1 MTIERRSKMRYPLEL
16 NVRYQTL
23 ETRAASAGAGQTVNM
38 SSNGLLVACHA
49 APDEGTR
56 LRLTVEWPSLL
67 NGSTPLQ
74 LVTVGSVVRA
84 TDSNF
89 AVAFENYQ
97 FRTMGRTA
105 RQPDAILETRPLP
118 KVAMGGAGALPPAMD
133 SRPASPY
140 GRGLTRSL
148 SLVKLKS

>member
-23 ETRAASAGAGQTVNM
+23 ESKTAGAGAGQTVNM
-38 SSNGLLVACHA
+38 SSSGLLVTCDA
-49 APDEGTR
+49 ALREGTR

-67 NGSTPLQ
+67 NGNTPLQ

-84 TDSNF
+84 TESNF

-97 FRTMGRTA
+97 FRTMGRKA
-105 RQPDAILETRPLP
+105 REAETVLETLPLP
-118 KVAMGGAGALPPAMD
+118 RVAVGGAGLPPVAD
-133 SRPASPY
+133 TRLASPY
-140 GRGLTRSL
+140 GRGMTRSL
-148 SLVKLKS
+148 SLVRAKS